1 MALLLLSWGL
11 SARLQRTLRP
21 ELCLKE
27 KETSLDAGKKLKSTK
42 SFGKD
47 TLQIVELSIGCAEC
61 FRLPAFVSCYPYW
74 GKLW

>member
-47 TLQIVELSIGCAEC
+47 TLQIVELSKAPSICEL
-61 FRLPAFVSCYPYW
+61 LPIL
-74 GKLW
+74 G